1 MATVAA
7 VYRKRLS
14 RETGSTTKDWGG
26 RISVALIYPN
36 YYQVGMSNLGF
47 QAVYGILN
55 DHPGVVCERVFLPDE
70 DELAIYKRANHPLL
84 SYESQAPVQGFD
96 LLAFSLSFENDYPNV
111 LTVLDLANIPLI
123 SGDRGEDHPLI
134 VAGGVAAFMNPEP
147 LSDFIDFFLLG
158 EAEVVLEEF
167 LTAFLALRSSQLN
180 RQDAVRGLAQEV
192 EGLYCPSLYRIEYK
206 EDGSIGSFEPSIPSI
221 HATVTVAKR
230 ATLEGF
236 PCTSR
241 ILTPSTE
248 FADTTLVELNRGCG
262 IGCRFCAAG
271 YVYRPPR
278 LPKEGEVK
286 DFFDEILAENR
297 RLGLI
302 SPTVSDLPNIEGLTS
317 HILEKGG
324 DFTTSSL
331 RASSVT
337 QGLLDNLKRSG
348 QKTLTIA
355 IETGTD
361 RLRRVINKKVTNREI
376 TDTMVRIAR
385 TGFFHLKLYFI
396 IGLPTET
403 REDVRSIVSLVKSVR
418 HHIIK
423 ESRGRKR
430 IGRLRLSI
438 NCFVPKPFTPFQWVP
453 MEGVD
458 SLKDKQRLLKRSL
471 SAEGGITIGVDVPRW
486 AYVQT
491 LLAMGDRRVGR
502 MLLSTHRNGGNWKQT
517 FRSSDI
523 NPDFFVYRQKDLD
536 EILPWD
542 FIDHGIDKSY
552 LEEEY
557 HLALAERESPACD
570 VGACTRCGVCPEFFQ
585 A

>member
-1 MATVAA
+1 MATIAA
-7 VYRKRLS
+7 LYRKRLS
-14 RETGSTTKDWGG
+14 RERGAVKKDWGG
-26 RISVALIYPN
+26 KISVALIYPN

-47 QAVYGILN
+47 QTVHGLLN
-55 DHPGVVCERVFLPDE
+55 DHPAVVSERVFLPDE
-70 DELAIYKRANHPLL
+70 DELAIYTRANHPLL
-84 SYESQAPVQGFD
+84 SYESQAPVRSFD
-96 LLAFSLSFENDYPNV
+96 ILAFSLSFENDYPNV
-111 LTVLDLANIPLI
+111 LTILELANIPLM
-123 SGDRGEDHPLI
+123 SGDRGEDHPII
-134 VAGGVAAFMNPEP
+134 VAGGVATFMNPEP
-147 LSDFIDFFLLG
+147 LSEFIDLFLLG
-158 EAEVVLEEF
+158 EAEVLLEEF
-167 LTAFLALRSSQLN
+167 LTTFLALRSSQLN
-180 RQDAVRGLAQEV
+180 KEGTLRGLAQEV
-192 EGLYCPSLYRIEYK
+192 EGLYCPSLYRVEYK
-206 EDGSIGSFEPSIPSI
+206 EDGSIGSFEPSTPKIPP
-221 HATVTVAKR
+221 AVTVAKR
-230 ATLEGF
+230 DTLEGF
-236 PCTSR
+236 PSTSR

-278 LPKEGEVK
+278 LPREGEMMGCL
-286 DFFDEILAENR
+286 DEILADNR

-324 DFTTSSL
+324 SFTTSSL

-337 QGLLDNLKRSG
+337 GELIENLKRSG
-348 QKTLTIA
+348 QRTLTIA

-361 RLRRVINKKVTNREI
+361 RLRRVVNKKVPNREI
-376 TDTMVRIAR
+376 TETMVRIAR
-385 TGFFHLKLYFI
+385 AGFFHLKLYFI

-403 REDVRSIVSLVKSVR
+403 RQDVRSIVSLVKSIR

-430 IGRLRLSI
+430 IGRIRLSI
-438 NCFVPKPFTPFQWVP
+438 NCFVPKPFTPFQWFP

-458 SLKDKQRLLKRSL
+458 SLKDKQRLLKKSL
-471 SAEGGITIGVDVPRW
+471 SAEGGITVSVDVPRW
-486 AYVQT
+486 AYIQT

-523 NPDFFVYRQKDLD
+523 NPDFYVYRQKDLD

-552 LEEEY
+552 LKEEY
-557 HLALAERESPACD
+557 HLALEERESPACD
-570 VGACTRCGVCPEFFQ
+570 VGGCTRCGVCG
-585 A
+585 

>member
-1 MATVAA
+1 MATIAA
-7 VYRKRLS
+7 LYRKRLS
-14 RETGSTTKDWGG
+14 RERGAVKKEWGG
-26 RISVALIYPN
+26 KISVALIYPN

-47 QAVYGILN
+47 QTVHGLLN
-55 DHPGVVCERVFLPDE
+55 DHPAVVSERVFLPDE
-70 DELAIYKRANHPLL
+70 DELAIYTRANHPLL
-84 SYESQAPVQGFD
+84 SYESQAPVRSFD
-96 LLAFSLSFENDYPNV
+96 ILAFSLSFENDYPNV
-111 LTVLDLANIPLI
+111 LTILELANIPLM
-123 SGDRGEDHPLI
+123 SGDRGEDHPII
-134 VAGGVAAFMNPEP
+134 VAGGVATFMNPEP
-147 LSDFIDFFLLG
+147 LSEFIDLFLLG
-158 EAEVVLEEF
+158 EAEVLLEEF
-167 LTAFLALRSSQLN
+167 LTTFLALRSSQLN
-180 RQDAVRGLAQEV
+180 KEGTLRGLAQEV
-192 EGLYCPSLYRIEYK
+192 EGLYCPSLYRVEYK
-206 EDGSIGSFEPSIPSI
+206 EDGSIGSFEPSTPKIPP
-221 HATVTVAKR
+221 AVTVAKR
-230 ATLEGF
+230 DTLEGF
-236 PCTSR
+236 PSTSR

-278 LPKEGEVK
+278 LPREGEMMGCL
-286 DFFDEILAENR
+286 DEILADNR

-324 DFTTSSL
+324 SFTTSSL

-337 QGLLDNLKRSG
+337 GELIENLKRSG
-348 QKTLTIA
+348 QRTLTIA

-361 RLRRVINKKVTNREI
+361 RLRRVVNKKVTNREI
-376 TDTMVRIAR
+376 TETMVRIAR

-403 REDVRSIVSLVKSVR
+403 RQDVRSIVSLVKSIR

-430 IGRLRLSI
+430 IGRIRLSI
-438 NCFVPKPFTPFQWVP
+438 NCFVPKPFTPFQWFP
-453 MEGVD
+453 MEGVE
-458 SLKDKQRLLKRSL
+458 SLKDKQRLLKKSL
-471 SAEGGITIGVDVPRW
+471 SAEGGITVSVDVPRW
-486 AYVQT
+486 AYIQT

-523 NPDFFVYRQKDLD
+523 NPDFYVYRQKDLD

-552 LEEEY
+552 LKEEY
-557 HLALAERESPACD
+557 HLALEERESPACD
-570 VGACTRCGVCPEFFQ
+570 VGGCTRCGVCG
-585 A
+585 

>member
-1 MATVAA
+1 MATIAA
-7 VYRKRLS
+7 LYRKRLS
-14 RETGSTTKDWGG
+14 RERGAVKKDWGG
-26 RISVALIYPN
+26 KISVALIYPN

-47 QAVYGILN
+47 QTVHGLLN
-55 DHPGVVCERVFLPDE
+55 DHPAVVSERVFLPDE
-70 DELAIYKRANHPLL
+70 DELAIYTRANHPLL
-84 SYESQAPVQGFD
+84 SYESQAPVRSFD
-96 LLAFSLSFENDYPNV
+96 ILAFSLSFENDYPNV
-111 LTVLDLANIPLI
+111 LTILELANIPLM
-123 SGDRGEDHPLI
+123 SGDRGEDHPII
-134 VAGGVAAFMNPEP
+134 VAGGVATFMNPEP
-147 LSDFIDFFLLG
+147 LSEFIDLFLLG
-158 EAEVVLEEF
+158 EAEVLLEEF
-167 LTAFLALRSSQLN
+167 LTTFLALRSSQLN
-180 RQDAVRGLAQEV
+180 KEGTLRGLAQEV
-192 EGLYCPSLYRIEYK
+192 EGLYCPSLYRVEYK
-206 EDGSIGSFEPSIPSI
+206 EDGSIGSFEPSTPKIPP
-221 HATVTVAKR
+221 AVTVAKR
-230 ATLEGF
+230 DTLEGF
-236 PCTSR
+236 PSTSR

-278 LPKEGEVK
+278 LPREGEMMGCL
-286 DFFDEILAENR
+286 DEILADNR

-324 DFTTSSL
+324 SFTTSSL

-337 QGLLDNLKRSG
+337 GELIENLKRSG
-348 QKTLTIA
+348 QRTLTIA

-361 RLRRVINKKVTNREI
+361 RLRRVVNKKVTNREI
-376 TDTMVRIAR
+376 TETMVRIAR
-385 TGFFHLKLYFI
+385 AGFFHLKLYFI

-403 REDVRSIVSLVKSVR
+403 RQDVRSIVSLVKSIR

-430 IGRLRLSI
+430 IGRIRLSI
-438 NCFVPKPFTPFQWVP
+438 NCFVPKPFTPFQWFP

-458 SLKDKQRLLKRSL
+458 SLKDKQRLLKKSL
-471 SAEGGITIGVDVPRW
+471 SAEGGITVSVDVPRW
-486 AYVQT
+486 AYIQT

-523 NPDFFVYRQKDLD
+523 NPDFYVYRQKDLD

-552 LEEEY
+552 LKEEY
-557 HLALAERESPACD
+557 HLALEERESPACD
-570 VGACTRCGVCPEFFQ
+570 VGGCTRCGVCG
-585 A
+585 